1 MKDQELRNHLARLT
15 LIGTAVASVLMLAGV
30 IWYFTGGHG
39 SVPQDHLFRGEP
51 GYLENPVTLA
61 IHAFQGE
68 AVQQRR
74 TLTMI
79 GLMLL
84 MIGPLVRVIYALVA
98 FATQRNILY
107 AAVCLFILIVLLAGY
122 F

>member
-1 MKDQELRNHLARLT
+1 MKDQKLRNHLALLT
-15 LIGTAVASVLMLAGV
+15 VVGTAIASVLMLAGLA
-30 IWYFTGGHG
+30 WYFTGGHG
-39 SVPQDHLFRGEP
+39 SVPKDHLFHGEP

-61 IHAFQGE
+61 LHAFQGD
-68 AVQQRR
+68 AVKQRR

-84 MIGPLVRVIYALVA
+84 MIGPPARVAYALAA
-98 FATQRNILY
+98 FATQRNVLY